1 MLYGKRNI
9 QRWCE
14 WTASMQAECRS
25 LRSLQTMSKI
35 TSMGCCP
42 LKKISINCYS
52 LCINHFVLINSLSVG
67 LPYFIFHIAIC
78 VEYIKSAM
86 GEMVDVEFNFY
97 SSFSTSSVSYREIM
111 QGRKE
116 YYYSEIL

>member
-1 MLYGKRNI
+1 
-9 QRWCE
+9 
-14 WTASMQAECRS
+14 
-25 LRSLQTMSKI
+25 
-35 TSMGCCP
+35 
-42 LKKISINCYS
+42 
-52 LCINHFVLINSLSVG
+52 
-67 LPYFIFHIAIC
+67 
-78 VEYIKSAM
+78 M